1 METSLIG
8 KALNFGFN
16 EYGFES
22 RVSNI
27 NYTSSVNYLLNH
39 ISFNTKNKKLMFKI
53 QINKKLIKLLFI
65 LKKYNVISSFM
76 LLKNKS
82 NRLFVLISPSYN
94 KHLFINFFFKSF
106 YLATKRFQMSLKAL
120 KLLKDRTGNSIYLIS
135 SSRGIIDHKTAL
147 VLKKSGFLM
156 GIIHS

>member
-1 METSLIG
+1 
-8 KALNFGFN
+8 
-16 EYGFES
+16 
-22 RVSNI
+22 
-27 NYTSSVNYLLNH
+27 
-39 ISFNTKNKKLMFKI
+39 MFKI